1 MLTADNMHTARIEAR
16 ELHEDLVA
24 VYALFTANA
33 DIRRV
38 TYRMEDVE
46 RSFRDLAAAL
56 GYRVER
62 VEAATAVCHGPGG
75 TTQI

>member
-1 MLTADNMHTARIEAR
+1 MLTADTMHTARIEAR

-46 RSFRDLAAAL
+46 RSFRDLATAL

-62 VEAATAVCHGPGG
+62 VEAEVVCHGPGG
-75 TTQI
+75 